1 LAPFNPASQIKISK
15 QEISRNV
22 KVTTVRDFSEGTIS
36 RLISNLKCGFSI
48 LFGSTANVIEGYRTA
63 SGENNV
69 EKNKKAKSHA
79 VFPLRC
85 DYQLPGVGTLK
96 AMPVNFPLSSGIT
109 FPTACSSN
117 R

>member
-1 LAPFNPASQIKISK
+1 MWFCNFL
-15 QEISRNV
+15 
-22 KVTTVRDFSEGTIS
+22 FSHTP
-36 RLISNLKCGFSI
+36 NI
-48 LFGSTANVIEGYRTA
+48 LEGYLTP

-69 EKNKKAKSHA
+69 EKNKKANSHA
-79 VFPLRC
+79 IFPLRW

-109 FPTACSSN
+109 FPTACGSK